1 MHFEMPG
8 KILMYLL
15 NSFLGFVLLVLL
27 VLFIPPFWRYLI
39 TYPRLERQVSEFSK
53 MRKEPPVLTSLNTY
67 IGVMHAHSY
76 WSHDSEGT
84 LYDIIP
90 AAKNAGIEFVFL
102 TDHPHGDIDTFPRGY
117 KGYYDGVLI
126 VPGSE
131 KQGFDVWP
139 LDSAIIDW
147 GIDKDTVAKN
157 IVNSGGIIFYA
168 HTEEPHNWTNL
179 WYQGMEIYNFHTDT
193 QDESLIPQVANFL
206 VNGKKYRRWAYRE
219 MFDEQA
225 SILALWDSLNT
236 GRKLVGF
243 SAADIHENQSIRARY
258 LKDGMIEWV
267 GPDAN
272 IMDTTEVKFWNR
284 WLLKEPDEN
293 GWIFKLMLDT
303 YETGFNHVTNYVL
316 ADTLSVTSL
325 SRHIKRGHLFTAFKS
340 LGDAKGFMFY
350 SINQDD
356 VPGCISGDSITMEEA
371 KSLNAVSP
379 LPGQFRLIHDSKTV
393 NTSTAD
399 DYLYSWGE
407 FLEKGAYRIEVHIR
421 LKGKYLPWIYSNPIY
436 IY

>member
-1 MHFEMPG
+1 ML
-8 KILMYLL
+8 KKTLNYLL
-15 NSFLGFVLLVLL
+15 ISVPGFVLLLLL
-27 VLFIPPFWRYLI
+27 VLFVPPLWRHWI
-39 TYPRLERQVSEFSK
+39 TYPRLEKQVSELLK
-53 MRKEPPVLTSLNTY
+53 LQKESPVPTSHNTY
-67 IGVMHAHSY
+67 RGAMHAHSY

-102 TDHPHGDIDTFPRGY
+102 TDHPHGEMDTIPRGY

-126 VPGSE
+126 EPGSE
-131 KQGFDVWP
+131 NQGFDVWP
-139 LDSAIIDW
+139 LDSVIIDW
-147 GIDKDTVAKN
+147 GINKDTVVKN

-168 HTEEPHNWTNL
+168 HTEEPHNWANQ
-179 WYQGMEIYNFHTDT
+179 WYQGMEIYNFHADT
-193 QDESLIPQVANFL
+193 KDELLIPQIFNFL
-206 VNGKKYRRWAYRE
+206 VNGKKYRKWVYRE
-219 MFDEQA
+219 IFDEQT

-236 GRKLVGF
+236 GRKIVGF
-243 SAADIHENQSIRARY
+243 SAVDTHENQNIRARY
-258 LKDGMIEWV
+258 LQDGRIEWV

-284 WLLKEPDEN
+284 WLLKEPDVN

-316 ADTLSVTSL
+316 ADTLSVPSL
-325 SRHIKRGHLFTAFKS
+325 ADNIKKGHLFTAFRS

-356 VPGCISGDSITMEEA
+356 VPGCITGDSITIEQV
-371 KSLNAVSP
+371 KSLNAISP
-379 LPGQFRLIHDSKTV
+379 LPGQFRLIYDGKTV
-393 NTSTAD
+393 NISTVD
-399 DYLYSWGE
+399 NYRYSWGE
-407 FLEKGAYRIEVHIR
+407 LLEKGAYRIEVHIR